1 MLPVLMLALVAF
13 IHPKVDITGELKS
26 HLERWRNNYSPEK
39 VYLHHDKPYYA
50 PGQQLWLK
58 GYVMDAAS
66 LHPSSKSNILYVDLL
81 DSENQPVHS
90 LKLQVENGKTNGDL
104 ILPDDLAEGTY
115 RLSAYTQW
123 MRNFGEDS
131 FFNKEIRII
140 SDTEGME
147 TASIFPG
154 EIDLQFFPEGGNMV
168 YGLNNQVAFKAIG
181 TDGKGVAIAGAIFDE
196 EGRKILDFED
206 HHLGMGAFILQPEQ
220 ALDYFA
226 KVNFND
232 GTTVDYPLPQA
243 KETGYVLN
251 INDQVDNNYLEVNI
265 TGNVQEEEL
274 LVITGISRDELK
286 FSENVTVQAGKLYH
300 QQIDKKQFPTG
311 IARFNLARANGEP
324 LAERLVFIDNQ
335 DDLNITITTNKDQ
348 YRSREQVTMQVEA
361 KDGQGNPVATDFSLA
376 VTDDELVIPDN
387 YGLNIK
393 NYLLLTSDLKGYVE
407 NPDYYF
413 ETKDIDRAVSLDYLL
428 MTQGWRG
435 FTWKEAIDGEFP
447 DIQFRNE
454 SDLSIKGR
462 LETNKGE
469 PVKNGEVILYLKDQH
484 QTFIVT
490 ETNRDGYFSFEGFNF
505 TDTIDIVVQGSDSRG
520 RRKHLQVKMDDE
532 QYVPQPLQRPVP
544 GSDELTASAN
554 RDFLAVSQNQIA
566 SIEAENKAL
575 TLGELVLKDVV
586 IQGRAKIIS
595 PVTSLHRRADAVFSS
610 EELPVAPSGNILESL
625 QGRVAGVQIIR
636 TGPNEFRANIRG
648 RGTPLYLLDGMPIH
662 ESTLT
667 ALNQFDIGRIEIIR
681 NLADAGIY
689 GGRASGGVIALYTK
703 RGGEE
708 LVEVEPGTY
717 IITHRAG
724 GFSKVRE
731 FYSPRYSN
739 EGEGSDL
746 PDLRITLYWNPSVK
760 TNDDGRAT
768 VSFYTADR
776 NTTYRAIMEGI
787 SDDGK
792 PGRGVMTFT
801 VKHEDVTP

>member
-1 MLPVLMLALVAF
+1 MFPVLMLALVAF
-13 IHPKVDITGELKS
+13 IHPQSDLTGELKS

-50 PGQQLWLK
+50 AGQQLWLK

-66 LHPSSKSNILYVDLL
+66 LHPTSKSNVLYVDLL
-81 DSENQPVHS
+81 DSENQPVQS
-90 LKLQVENGKTNGDL
+90 LKLQVENGKTNGDI
-104 ILPDDLAEGTY
+104 ILPDDLPEGSY
-115 RLSAYTQW
+115 RLTAYTQW
-123 MRNFGEDS
+123 MRNFGEGS

-140 SDTEGME
+140 SHAEGVE
-147 TASIFPG
+147 TTTIDAG
-154 EIDLQFFPEGGNMV
+154 DIDLQFFPEGGQMI
-168 YGLNNQVAFKAIG
+168 YGLNNRIAFKAIG
-181 TDGKGVAIAGAIFDE
+181 PDGKGVAMAGAIFDE
-196 EGRKILDFED
+196 EGKKILDFKD
-206 HHLGMGAFILQPEQ
+206 HHLGMGAFNLQPEQ
-220 ALDYFA
+220 GKNYFA

-232 GTTVDYPLPQA
+232 GSTVDYPLPQA
-243 KETGYVLN
+243 NETGFIMN
-251 INDQVDNNYLEVNI
+251 IKDMMENDLLEINI
-265 TGNVQEEEL
+265 LGNIPEEES
-274 LVITGISRDELK
+274 LVITGISRDEVK
-286 FSENVTVQAGKLYH
+286 FSENISIQNGKVY
-300 QQIDKKQFPTG
+300 QQKIDKKQFPAG
-311 IARFNLARANGEP
+311 ITRFNLARANGEP

-335 DDLNITITTNKDQ
+335 DDLKVTITTDKDH

-361 KDGQGNPVATDFSLA
+361 KDGQGNPVASEFSLA
-376 VTDDELVIPDN
+376 ITDDELVIPDN
-387 YGLNIK
+387 NGLNIK

-413 ETKDIDRAVSLDYLL
+413 ENKDEERAIALDYLL

-435 FTWKEAIDGEFP
+435 FSWKEAATGEFP
-447 DIQFRNE
+447 DIKFRNE
-454 SDLSIKGR
+454 SDLSIKGQ
-462 LETNKGE
+462 LVTNKGE

-484 QTFIVT
+484 ETFIVT
-490 ETNRDGYFSFEGFNF
+490 ETNKEGFFSFEGFDF
-505 TDTIDIVVQGSDSRG
+505 TDTIDIVVQGTDARG
-520 RRKHLQVKMDDE
+520 RRKHLQVQMDEE
-532 QYVPQPLQRPVP
+532 QYIPAPMNVPAP
-544 GSDELTASAN
+544 GADELTASTN

-566 SIEAENKAL
+566 SIEAENTAL

-586 IQGRAKIIS
+586 IQGRAKIVN
-595 PVTSLHRRADAVFSS
+595 PVTTLHNRADAVFRS

-625 QGRVAGVQIIR
+625 QGRVAGVQIYR
-636 TGPNEFRANIRG
+636 TGPNDFRANIRG
-648 RGTPLYLLDGMPIH
+648 RGTPLYLLDGMPIN

-667 ALNQFDIGRIEIIR
+667 ALNQFDISRIEIIK

-731 FYSPRYSN
+731 FYSPKYSN

-746 PDLRITLYWNPSVK
+746 PDLRTTLYWNPAVK
-760 TNDDGRAT
+760 TNEDGRAT

-792 PGRGVMTFT
+792 PGRGVMTFN
-801 VKHEDVTP
+801 VEHEDVTP